1 MKKRHKQE
9 REKVA
14 ERLDAEEDKEER
26 VLTKDLDSE
35 REKLLRE
42 KRNRQA
48 TELSSRKDLTEEQ
61 IRDVSLFLSKK
72 EYPYCWEK
80 GCYMIYFIF
89 FILSGMLNC
98 PLKRRIWKLYG
109 YCIQIKQNLYTGPPT
124 PLQNYIY
131 LYYHW
136 SIILVFQNYFLVI
149 L

>member
-1 MKKRHKQE
+1 MKKRHKQD

-26 VLTKDLDSE
+26 VLTKELDSE

-72 EYPYCWEK
+72 NIGTAEK
-80 GCYMIYFIF
+80 KDVICLFFF
-89 FILSGMLNC
+89 FILSGRLNVL
-98 PLKRRIWKLYG
+98 LKEEFENYMDIAFKL
-109 YCIQIKQNLYTGPPT
+109 NRAYTQVPH
-124 PLQNYIY
+124 PLQNYFY
-131 LYYHW
+131 LYH
-136 SIILVFQNYFLVI
+136 
-149 L
+149 

>member
-1 MKKRHKQE
+1 MKKRHKQD

-26 VLTKDLDSE
+26 VLTKELDSE

-72 EYPYCWEK
+72 NIRTDEK
-80 GCYMIYFIF
+80 KDVIW
-89 FILSGMLNC
+89 FILFSSY
-98 PLKRRIWKLYG
+98 KVEW
-109 YCIQIKQNLYTGPPT
+109 
-124 PLQNYIY
+124 
-131 LYYHW
+131 
-136 SIILVFQNYFLVI
+136 
-149 L
+149 

>member
-1 MKKRHKQE
+1 MKKRQKQE

-61 IRDVSLFLSKK
+61 IRDVSLLLSKK
-72 EYPYCWEK
+72 NIRTAEK
-80 GCYMIYFIF
+80 KDVMIYFLF

-98 PLKRRIWKLYG
+98 PLKRRI
-109 YCIQIKQNLYTGPPT
+109 
-124 PLQNYIY
+124 
-131 LYYHW
+131 
-136 SIILVFQNYFLVI
+136 
-149 L
+149 

>member
-26 VLTKDLDSE
+26 VLTKELDSE

-61 IRDVSLFLSKK
+61 IRDVSLIKK
-72 EYPYCWEK
+72 EYPY
-80 GCYMIYFIF
+80 
-89 FILSGMLNC
+89 
-98 PLKRRIWKLYG
+98 
-109 YCIQIKQNLYTGPPT
+109 
-124 PLQNYIY
+124 
-131 LYYHW
+131 
-136 SIILVFQNYFLVI
+136 
-149 L
+149 

>member
-35 REKLLRE
+35 REKMLRE

-61 IRDVSLFLSKK
+61 IRDVSLSLSKK
-72 EYPYCWEK
+72 NIGTAEK
-80 GCYMIYFIF
+80 KDVICLFFF
-89 FILSGMLNC
+89 FILSGMLNVLLKEEFENYMDIAFKLNRTYTQVP
-98 PLKRRIWKLYG
+98 PLLSK
-109 YCIQIKQNLYTGPPT
+109 
-124 PLQNYIY
+124 
-131 LYYHW
+131 
-136 SIILVFQNYFLVI
+136 IIFIFIIDQ
-149 L
+149 

>member
-61 IRDVSLFLSKK
+61 IRDVSLLLSKK
-72 EYPYCWEK
+72 NIRTAEK
-80 GCYMIYFIF
+80 KDVMIYFIF

-98 PLKRRIWKLYG
+98 PLKRRI
-109 YCIQIKQNLYTGPPT
+109 
-124 PLQNYIY
+124 
-131 LYYHW
+131 
-136 SIILVFQNYFLVI
+136 
-149 L
+149 

>member
-1 MKKRHKQE
+1 MKKRQKQE

-72 EYPYCWEK
+72 NIRTAEK
-80 GCYMIYFIF
+80 KDVLWF
-89 FILSGMLNC
+89 FFSSSSVAC
-98 PLKRRIWKLYG
+98 
-109 YCIQIKQNLYTGPPT
+109 
-124 PLQNYIY
+124 
-131 LYYHW
+131 
-136 SIILVFQNYFLVI
+136 
-149 L
+149 

>member
-1 MKKRHKQE
+1 MKRRHKQE

-61 IRDVSLFLSKK
+61 IRDVSLFLSEKIIHTAEKK
-72 EYPYCWEK
+72 DVMW
-80 GCYMIYFIF
+80 F
-89 FILSGMLNC
+89 FFSS
-98 PLKRRIWKLYG
+98 Y
-109 YCIQIKQNLYTGPPT
+109 
-124 PLQNYIY
+124 
-131 LYYHW
+131 
-136 SIILVFQNYFLVI
+136 
-149 L
+149 

>member
-61 IRDVSLFLSKK
+61 IRDVSLFLSEKIIHAAVKK
-72 EYPYCWEK
+72 DVMW
-80 GCYMIYFIF
+80 YFF
-89 FILSGMLNC
+89 FLH
-98 PLKRRIWKLYG
+98 
-109 YCIQIKQNLYTGPPT
+109 IKW
-124 PLQNYIY
+124 
-131 LYYHW
+131 H
-136 SIILVFQNYFLVI
+136 V
-149 L
+149 

>member
-61 IRDVSLFLSKK
+61 IRDVSLYLSKK
-72 EYPYCWEK
+72 RISILLRKRVLYDL
-80 GCYMIYFIF
+80 FIF
-89 FILSGMLNC
+89 LHLKWHVKC

-109 YCIQIKQNLYTGPPT
+109 YCIQIEQNSYTGPPS
-124 PLQNYIY
+124 PLQNYCY
-131 LYYHW
+131 LHHW
-136 SIILVFQNYFLVI
+136 SIILLFQNYFLVI

>member
-72 EYPYCWEK
+72 NIGTAEK
-80 GCYMIYFIF
+80 KDVICLFFF
-89 FILSGMLNC
+89 FILSGMLNVLLKEEFENYMDIAFKLNRTYTQVP
-98 PLKRRIWKLYG
+98 PLLSK
-109 YCIQIKQNLYTGPPT
+109 
-124 PLQNYIY
+124 
-131 LYYHW
+131 
-136 SIILVFQNYFLVI
+136 IIFIFIIDQ
-149 L
+149 

>member
-1 MKKRHKQE
+1 MKKRQKQE

-61 IRDVSLFLSKK
+61 LRDVSLFLSKK
-72 EYPYCWEK
+72 NIRTAEK
-80 GCYMIYFIF
+80 
-89 FILSGMLNC
+89 
-98 PLKRRIWKLYG
+98 KD
-109 YCIQIKQNLYTGPPT
+109 
-124 PLQNYIY
+124 
-131 LYYHW
+131 
-136 SIILVFQNYFLVI
+136 VI
-149 L
+149 

>member
-61 IRDVSLFLSKK
+61 IRDVSLFLSEKIIHTAVKK
-72 EYPYCWEK
+72 AVMW
-80 GCYMIYFIF
+80 F
-89 FILSGMLNC
+89 FFSS
-98 PLKRRIWKLYG
+98 Y
-109 YCIQIKQNLYTGPPT
+109 
-124 PLQNYIY
+124 
-131 LYYHW
+131 
-136 SIILVFQNYFLVI
+136 
-149 L
+149 

>member
-61 IRDVSLFLSKK
+61 IRDVSLFLSEKIIHTDVMWFFFLHIKWHVKLSFKK
-72 EYPYCWEK
+72 KNLKIIW
-80 GCYMIYFIF
+80 
-89 FILSGMLNC
+89 ILHSN
-98 PLKRRIWKLYG
+98 
-109 YCIQIKQNLYTGPPT
+109 
-124 PLQNYIY
+124 
-131 LYYHW
+131 
-136 SIILVFQNYFLVI
+136 
-149 L
+149 

>member
-14 ERLDAEEDKEER
+14 ERLDADEDKEER

-61 IRDVSLFLSKK
+61 IRDVSLFLSEKIIHTAEK
-72 EYPYCWEK
+72 K
-80 GCYMIYFIF
+80 GCYVIFFF
-89 FILSGMLNC
+89 FILSDMLNC
-98 PLKRRIWKLYG
+98 PLKRRI
-109 YCIQIKQNLYTGPPT
+109 
-124 PLQNYIY
+124 
-131 LYYHW
+131 
-136 SIILVFQNYFLVI
+136 
-149 L
+149 

>member
-1 MKKRHKQE
+1 MKKRQKQE

-61 IRDVSLFLSKK
+61 IRDVSLPLSNKNISTTEKRMLFKLFLS
-72 EYPYCWEK
+72 EVAC
-80 GCYMIYFIF
+80 
-89 FILSGMLNC
+89 NC
-98 PLKRRIWKLYG
+98 PVKRRIRKLYR
-109 YCIQIKQNLYTGPPT
+109 YQYSIQIEQNLYM
-124 PLQNYIY
+124 
-131 LYYHW
+131 
-136 SIILVFQNYFLVI
+136 
-149 L
+149 